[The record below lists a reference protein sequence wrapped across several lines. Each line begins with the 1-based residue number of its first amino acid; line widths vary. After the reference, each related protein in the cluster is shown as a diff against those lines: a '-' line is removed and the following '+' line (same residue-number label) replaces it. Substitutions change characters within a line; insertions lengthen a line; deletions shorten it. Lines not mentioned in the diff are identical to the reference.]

1 MGIVGHSYGG
11 ATTAI
16 VCRDDDRF
24 ACGIGLDSGAFGL
37 QGSDLKKPFLLLFC
51 EPNYNMNAIIYF
63 SVDRAAHLDYC
74 DIVFTS
80 VNEELRG
87 ERNATEMRNLVT
99 DYTKNFFDH
108 YILQKAAGV
117 ESLAYGDAVK
127 NMDPLL
133 YSLHN
138 F

>member
-1 MGIVGHSYGG
+1 MFAETTTGSPAGLAWIAERSAFRA
-11 ATTAI
+11 AT
-16 VCRDDDRF
+16 F
-24 ACGIGLDSGAFGL
+24 
-37 QGSDLKKPFLLLFC
+37 
-51 EPNYNMNAIIYF
+51 YF

-117 ESLAYGDAVK
+117 ESLAYDGVDLIK
-127 NMDPLL
+127 KTSNK
-133 YSLHN
+133 
-138 F
+138 